1 METNTHGVTELT
13 VQLYRRDKAVEE
25 DTGSFEYPYYYI
37 TVTSIREARPAINVL
52 ENNLLV
58 SDEHTFYLSRDFQ
71 PCDDMFTSHDYD
83 ALRKPHLKGSALVKV
98 ASVHIGDS
106 LPDTR

>member
-1 METNTHGVTELT
+1 METYTHGVTELT

-25 DTGSFEYPYYYI
+25 DTCSLEYPYYYI

-52 ENNLLV
+52 ENKILV
-58 SDEHTFYLSRDFQ
+58 SEEHRFYLSRDFR

-83 ALRKPHLKGSALVKV
+83 ELREPHLEGSSLVKV
-98 ASVHIGDS
+98 ASVRIGDS

>member
-13 VQLYRRDKAVEE
+13 VQLYRRDKAVGE

-37 TVTSIREARPAINVL
+37 TVTSIREARPAINVI
-52 ENNLLV
+52 ENNLLI

-83 ALRKPHLKGSALVKV
+83 ELREPVLEGSSLVKV
-98 ASVHIGDS
+98 ASVHIGDNS
-106 LPDTR
+106 PDTR